1 MRDTEYAAKK
11 RKKWQRVLRKRK
23 PRRQGSRAV
32 TGRKLPVQHPVP
44 ESMPRKGRKNKW
56 LTYRFPRI

>member
-1 MRDTEYAAKK
+1 MRDTEYSAKK

-32 TGRKLPVQHPVP
+32 TGRKLPEWQPAHEPA
-44 ESMPRKGRKNKW
+44 PRKGRRNKW